1 MPTEQSPNTLASPH
15 PTASPFTTED
25 GSSPSRPVLQAAV
38 PHSSAEARPT
48 AIMASLRR
56 PPPPSRA
63 NSILARWQASN
74 AAPRAAH
81 DVDTLTAT
89 AAAAFMRN
97 ALQARRPQSARDTGA
112 SSRRATVTSEE
123 ADDLMDGLNK
133 LLSLRAGASKPAA
146 HAPPTSPPPPRLI
159 INDEEILP
167 GEHAGGG
174 LRVRPL
180 DLTEPTAQV

>member
-1 MPTEQSPNTLASPH
+1 
-15 PTASPFTTED
+15 
-25 GSSPSRPVLQAAV
+25 
-38 PHSSAEARPT
+38 
-48 AIMASLRR
+48 
-56 PPPPSRA
+56 
-63 NSILARWQASN
+63 
-74 AAPRAAH
+74 
-81 DVDTLTAT
+81 
-89 AAAAFMRN
+89 MRN